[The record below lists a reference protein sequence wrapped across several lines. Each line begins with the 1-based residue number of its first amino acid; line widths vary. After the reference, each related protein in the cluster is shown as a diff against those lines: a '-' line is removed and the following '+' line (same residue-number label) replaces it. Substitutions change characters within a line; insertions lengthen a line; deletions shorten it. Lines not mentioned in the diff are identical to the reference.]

1 MNILRYN
8 IEVIYNNQVRI
19 LTVNN
24 SLYLNEVVRRML
36 NLYDVSIYDVA
47 GIYFYNNLDI
57 VYLDSTNDTGF
68 DYLFGFFYNVYQAN
82 RYYIETM
89 EQHNNRIVNPRMNYL
104 VQQFQTNFITRNQVV
119 GNNPI
124 TINNYYNNH
133 TTNTNHRNRNRN
145 RNNNP
150 RDEEMAAI
158 PPLEPAPAPAQ
169 NQNQAQ
175 GRLYEIIFDTNN
187 LNFDNYINNIWNTM
201 LNRDIITMTAF
212 NALPRGTYQNLR
224 NQNVIHQ
231 ECVRCGISLEDF
243 QDDSEIVVL
252 PCRHAF
258 MEPQI
263 RRWIITDRHTTCPT
277 CRAPVNNANANAN
290 ANQT

>member
-8 IEVIYNNQVRI
+8 IDVVYDNQVRTI
-19 LTVNN
+19 TVNS
-24 SLYLNEVVRRML
+24 SLYINEVIRRIL
-36 NLYDVSIYDVA
+36 NVYDVSIYDVA
-47 GIYFYNNLDI
+47 GIYFYNNLEI
-57 VYLDSTNDTGF
+57 IYLDSTNDTGF
-68 DYLFGFFYNVYQAN
+68 DYLFSFFYNNYQAN
-82 RYYIETM
+82 RFYIETM
-89 EQHNNRIVNPRMNYL
+89 AQHNNRINARMNYL
-104 VQQFQTNFITRNQVV
+104 VQQFQNNFIYRNQPV

-133 TTNTNHRNRNRN
+133 TTNTNNRRRNRN
-145 RNNNP
+145 RNN
-150 RDEEMAAI
+150 DEMAPA
-158 PPLEPAPAPAQ
+158 EAEQAPAPTQ
-169 NQNQAQ
+169 NQ
-175 GRLYEIIFDTNN
+175 GRLYEIIFDTANVN
-187 LNFDNYINNIWNTM
+187 LDNYINNIWNTM
-201 LNRDIITMTAF
+201 LNRDTITINTF

-224 NQNVIHQ
+224 NQNFIHQ

-243 QDDSEIVVL
+243 QDDSDVIVL

-290 ANQT
+290 QT

>member
-8 IEVIYNNQVRI
+8 IDVVYDNQVRTI
-19 LTVNN
+19 TVNS
-24 SLYLNEVVRRML
+24 SLYINEVIRRIL
-36 NLYDVSIYDVA
+36 NVYDVSIYDVA
-47 GIYFYNNLDI
+47 GIYFYNNLEI
-57 VYLDSTNDTGF
+57 IYLDSTNDTGF
-68 DYLFGFFYNVYQAN
+68 DYLFSFFYNNYQAN
-82 RYYIETM
+82 RFYIETM
-89 EQHNNRIVNPRMNYL
+89 AQHNNRINSRMNYL
-104 VQQFQTNFITRNQVV
+104 VQQFQNNFIYRNQPV

-133 TTNTNHRNRNRN
+133 TTNTNNRHRNRNRN
-145 RNNNP
+145 NP
-150 RDEEMAAI
+150 RDEEI
-158 PPLEPAPAPAQ
+158 PPLEPAPAQ
-169 NQNQAQ
+169 NQNNQNQ

-187 LNFDNYINNIWNTM
+187 LNLDNYINTIWNTM
-201 LNRDIITMTAF
+201 LNRDTITTTAF
-212 NALPRGTYQNLR
+212 NALPRGAYDNLR
-224 NQNVIHQ
+224 NQNIIHQ

-243 QDDSEIVVL
+243 QNDSDVVVL

>member
-8 IEVIYNNQVRI
+8 IEIIYNNQVRL

-24 SLYLNEVVRRML
+24 GLYLNEVVRRML

-47 GIYFYNNLDI
+47 GIYFYNNLNPM
-57 VYLDSTNDTGF
+57 YLDSTNDTGF

-104 VQQFQTNFITRNQVV
+104 VQQFQTNFITRNQVA

-133 TTNTNHRNRNRN
+133 TTNTNTNNRRRNRN
-145 RNNNP
+145 RNN
-150 RDEEMAAI
+150 DEMAPA
-158 PPLEPAPAPAQ
+158 EAEQAPAPAQ
-169 NQNQAQ
+169 NQ

-187 LNFDNYINNIWNTM
+187 INLDNYINNIWNTM
-201 LNRDIITMTAF
+201 LNRDTITINAF
-212 NALPRGTYQNLR
+212 NVLPRGTYQSLR
-224 NQNVIHQ
+224 EQNVIHQ

-243 QDDSEIVVL
+243 QDDSDVIVL

-263 RRWIITDRHTTCPT
+263 RRWIITDRHSTCPT
-277 CRAPVNNANANAN
+277 CRAPVRNANSNANAN

>member
-19 LTVNN
+19 LTVNHE
-24 SLYLNEVVRRML
+24 LYLNEVIRRML

-57 VYLDSTNDTGF
+57 VYLDSTNNTGL
-68 DYLFGFFYNVYQAN
+68 DYLFGYFYNVYQAN

-104 VQQFQTNFITRNQVV
+104 VQQFQTNFITRNQPV

-133 TTNTNHRNRNRN
+133 TTNTNHRPRNRN
-145 RNNNP
+145 RNNP
-150 RDEEMAAI
+150 RDEEI
-158 PPLEPAPAPAQ
+158 PPLEPAPAQ
-169 NQNQAQ
+169 NLNNQNNQNQ

-187 LNFDNYINNIWNTM
+187 INLDNYINNIWNTI
-201 LNRDIITMTAF
+201 LNRDIITTTAF

-224 NQNVIHQ
+224 NQNIIHQ

-243 QDDSEIVVL
+243 QNDSEVIVL

-258 MEPQI
+258 MEAQI
-263 RRWIITDRHTTCPT
+263 RRWIITDQHMTCPT
-277 CRAPVNNANANAN
+277 CRAPVQNTNQN

>member
-24 SLYLNEVVRRML
+24 GLYLNEVVRRML

-150 RDEEMAAI
+150 RDEEMTAI
-158 PPLEPAPAPAQ
+158 PPLEPAPAPAPAQ

-290 ANQT
+290 QT

>member
-8 IEVIYNNQVRI
+8 IEVIYNNQVRL
-19 LTVNN
+19 LTVNS
-24 SLYLNEVVRRML
+24 SLYLNEVIRRML
-36 NLYDVSIYDVA
+36 NLYDASIYDVA
-47 GIYFYNNLDI
+47 GIYFYNNLDPI
-57 VYLDSTNDTGF
+57 YLDSTNDTGF
-68 DYLFGFFYNVYQAN
+68 DYLFGFFYNVYQAT

-104 VQQFQTNFITRNQVV
+104 VQQFQTNFITRNQLV

-133 TTNTNHRNRNRN
+133 TTNTNHRPRNRN
-145 RNNNP
+145 RNNP
-150 RDEEMAAI
+150 RDEEMAPIA
-158 PPLEPAPAPAQ
+158 PAQAAAPAQ
-169 NQNQAQ
+169 NQ

-187 LNFDNYINNIWNTM
+187 INFDNYINTIWNTM
-201 LNRDIITMTAF
+201 LNRDTITTTAF

-243 QDDSEIVVL
+243 QDDSNVVVL

-277 CRAPVNNANANAN
+277 CRAPVSNANANAN

>member
-8 IEVIYNNQVRI
+8 IEVIYNNQVRL
-19 LTVNN
+19 LTVN
-24 SLYLNEVVRRML
+24 SGLYLNEVIQRML
-36 NLYDVSIYDVA
+36 NLYDASIYDIA
-47 GIYFYNNLDI
+47 GIYFYNNLDPI
-57 VYLDSTNDTGF
+57 YLDSTNDTGF
-68 DYLFGFFYNVYQAN
+68 DYIFGYFYNVYQAT

-89 EQHNNRIVNPRMNYL
+89 EQHNNRIVNTRMNYL
-104 VQQFQTNFITRNQVV
+104 VQQFQTNFITRNQLVA
-119 GNNPI
+119 NNPI

-133 TTNTNHRNRNRN
+133 TTNTNHRTRNRN
-145 RNNNP
+145 RNNP
-150 RDEEMAAI
+150 RDEEMAPAA
-158 PPLEPAPAPAQ
+158 PAQAPAPAQ
-169 NQNQAQ
+169 
-175 GRLYEIIFDTNN
+175 GLLYEIVFDTQNN
-187 LNFDNYINNIWNTM
+187 INFDNYINTIWNTI
-201 LNRDIITMTAF
+201 LNRDTITTTAF

-224 NQNVIHQ
+224 NQNIIHQ

-243 QDDSEIVVL
+243 QNDSDVIVL

-290 ANQT
+290 ANANQT

>member
-150 RDEEMAAI
+150 RDEEMMAI
-158 PPLEPAPAPAQ
+158 PPLEPAPAPAPAQ

-277 CRAPVNNANANAN
+277 CRAPVSNSNAN

>member
-19 LTVNN
+19 LTVNHE
-24 SLYLNEVVRRML
+24 LYLNEVIRRML

-57 VYLDSTNDTGF
+57 VYLDSTNNTGL
-68 DYLFGFFYNVYQAN
+68 DYLFGYFYNVYQAN

-104 VQQFQTNFITRNQVV
+104 VQQFQTNFITRNQPV

-133 TTNTNHRNRNRN
+133 TTNTNHRPRNRN
-145 RNNNP
+145 RNNP
-150 RDEEMAAI
+150 RDEEI
-158 PPLEPAPAPAQ
+158 PPLEPAPAQ
-169 NQNQAQ
+169 NLNNQNNQNQ

-187 LNFDNYINNIWNTM
+187 INLDNYINNIWNTI
-201 LNRDIITMTAF
+201 LNRDIITTTAF

-224 NQNVIHQ
+224 NQNIIHQ

-243 QDDSEIVVL
+243 QNDSEVIVL

-258 MEPQI
+258 MEAQI
-263 RRWIITDRHTTCPT
+263 RRWIITDQHTTCPT
-277 CRAPVNNANANAN
+277 CRAPVQNTNQN

>member
-8 IEVIYNNQVRI
+8 IEVIYNNQVRL
-19 LTVNN
+19 LTVN
-24 SLYLNEVVRRML
+24 SGLYLNEVIRRML
-36 NLYDVSIYDVA
+36 NLYDASIYDVA
-47 GIYFYNNLDI
+47 GIYFYNNLDPI
-57 VYLDSTNDTGF
+57 YLDSSNDTGF

-89 EQHNNRIVNPRMNYL
+89 EQHNNRIANNRMNYL
-104 VQQFQTNFITRNQVV
+104 VQQFQTNFITRNQVA

-133 TTNTNHRNRNRN
+133 TTNTNHRPRNRN
-145 RNNNP
+145 RNNQ
-150 RDEEMAAI
+150 RDEEI
-158 PPLEPAPAPAQ
+158 HPLEPAPAQ
-169 NQNQAQ
+169 NQNNQNQ

-187 LNFDNYINNIWNTM
+187 INLDNYINTIWNTM
-201 LNRDIITMTAF
+201 LNRDTITTTAF
-212 NALPRGTYQNLR
+212 NSLPRGTYQNLR
-224 NQNVIHQ
+224 QQNVIHQ

-243 QDDSEIVVL
+243 QNDSDVIVL

-263 RRWIITDRHTTCPT
+263 RRWIITDQHTSCPT
-277 CRAPVNNANANAN
+277 CRAPVSNVN

>member
-201 LNRDIITMTAF
+201 LNRDIITTTAF

-263 RRWIITDRHTTCPT
+263 RRWIITDRHTTCPM
-277 CRAPVNNANANAN
+277 CRAPVSNSNAN

>member
-8 IEVIYNNQVRI
+8 IEIIYNNQVRL
-19 LTVNN
+19 LTVN
-24 SLYLNEVVRRML
+24 SGLYLNEVIRRML
-36 NLYDVSIYDVA
+36 NLYDASIYDVA
-47 GIYFYNNLDI
+47 GIYFYNNLDPI
-57 VYLDSTNDTGF
+57 YLDSTNDTGF
-68 DYLFGFFYNVYQAN
+68 DYLFGYFYNVYQAT

-89 EQHNNRIVNPRMNYL
+89 EQHNNRIVNTRMNYL
-104 VQQFQTNFITRNQVV
+104 VQQFQTNFITRNQLVA
-119 GNNPI
+119 NNPI

-133 TTNTNHRNRNRN
+133 TTNTNHRTRNRN
-145 RNNNP
+145 RTNP
-150 RDEEMAAI
+150 RNEEIAPIA
-158 PPLEPAPAPAQ
+158 PEQAPAPAQ
-169 NQNQAQ
+169 
-175 GRLYEIIFDTNN
+175 GLLYEIVFDTQNN
-187 LNFDNYINNIWNTM
+187 INFDNYINTIWNTI
-201 LNRDIITMTAF
+201 LNRDTITTTAF

-224 NQNVIHQ
+224 NQNIIHQ

-243 QDDSEIVVL
+243 QNDSEVIVL

-290 ANQT
+290 QT